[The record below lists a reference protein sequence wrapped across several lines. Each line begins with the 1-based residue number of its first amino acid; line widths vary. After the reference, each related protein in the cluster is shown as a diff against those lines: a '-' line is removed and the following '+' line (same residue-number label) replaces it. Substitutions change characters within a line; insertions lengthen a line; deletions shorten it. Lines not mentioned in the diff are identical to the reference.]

1 MKRRTK
7 SDRQAPLFWGI
18 TPNQLVGY
26 NLWRARQERGWTQSQ
41 AADALA
47 PHLGVRW
54 TVAQVSAAEHSIDGA
69 RIRQFTADDL
79 VAFAQAFDLP
89 VTYFFLPPSP
99 AASWSKVDEGT
110 SSEGLNRTMAVM
122 IDLIFGDLNEGAPQ
136 VVGRLHEVM
145 RDLDVELY
153 SAAQRQVFHLARQR
167 LLAIVARALDDI
179 AECRKSLV
187 DLNDALAGIE
197 SDVTEQLARTFPEI
211 SSEDVAALLGR
222 GQDVARS
229 GEGRSGAAPAVPKGP
244 ERSGGP

>member
-1 MKRRTK
+1 MKKRQTK
-7 SDRQAPLFWGI
+7 SERKAPLFWGI

-54 TVAQVSAAEHSIDGA
+54 TVAQMSAAEHSIDGS

-79 VAFAQAFDLP
+79 VAFAQAFELP
-89 VTYFFLPPSP
+89 VTYFFLPPP
-99 AASWSKVDEGT
+99 PGASWSKVDPAT
-110 SSEGLNRTMAVM
+110 SDDSLNRTMAVM
-122 IDLIFGDLNEGAPQ
+122 IDLIFGDPNDGSPQ

-145 RDLDVELY
+145 RHLDVDLY

-187 DLNDALAGIE
+187 DLSDALAGIE
-197 SDVTEQLARTFPEI
+197 SDVTEQLARTLPDI
-211 SSEDVAALLGR
+211 SSEDVAALL
-222 GQDVARS
+222 AR
-229 GEGRSGAAPAVPKGP
+229 EAKA
-244 ERSGGP
+244 